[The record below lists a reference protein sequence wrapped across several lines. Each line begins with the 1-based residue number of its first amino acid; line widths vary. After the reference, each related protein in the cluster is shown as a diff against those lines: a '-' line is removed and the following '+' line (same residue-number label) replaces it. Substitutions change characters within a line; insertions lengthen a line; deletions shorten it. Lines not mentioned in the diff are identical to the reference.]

1 LLKVVLLKK
10 NHPIISRTN
19 MPPQFSQA
27 SYHLV
32 QEDEEVPFLQK
43 DLTKPLRVCCYGSSS
58 PKTPDK
64 YMNEAYNLGLLLA
77 KRGHTC
83 VNGAGAHGCMSA
95 MNNGAV
101 AGDGHIVGVMHEMF
115 VVDGADWLGVCGT
128 HDAFRTSNS
137 QGGSGPTREI
147 LIAGGDDLQERKKLL
162 VDKADALVVLPGGP
176 GTFDEVR
183 NYCLT
188 ANKKYVM
195 MSLTTSSCA
204 ILP

>member
-1 LLKVVLLKK
+1 
-10 NHPIISRTN
+10 
-19 MPPQFSQA
+19 MPPQVSQM

-32 QEDEEVPFLQK
+32 EEEEEPLLLQK
-43 DLTKPLRVCCYGSSS
+43 DVTKPLRVCCYGSSS

-64 YMNEAYNLGLLLA
+64 YMKEAYQLGLLLA
-77 KRGHTC
+77 KRGHTL

-128 HDAFRTSNS
+128 HDAFRKKS
-137 QGGSGPTREI
+137 QDGTGPIREI

-162 VDKADALVVLPGGP
+162 VDKADALIVLPGGP
-176 GTFDEVR
+176 GTFDEV
-183 NYCLT
+183 
-188 ANKKYVM
+188 
-195 MSLTTSSCA
+195 S
-204 ILP
+204 ILSYK